1 MAAPSPLLL
10 MLLLAAGR
18 SNESPSS
25 VDRAAP
31 VAIVST
37 LSGVATRIDPSGGRR
52 EVRRFDWLHV
62 GSLVETSTESTLVLV
77 FHDGRRW
84 TLLPSSSALVRSS
97 GIEQR
102 LGQLR
107 SLPPLT
113 PLPLAMTGT
122 EGLGGRPAAVRIRGV
137 RLLGLYPHD
146 AVSTLPEATT
156 LRFTPVPAASRYH
169 IEVEAEDGR
178 VVFEADATRGEIT
191 VPAAALQ
198 AGSRYHWRV
207 RSVGLEPAA
216 YGRASFQTLVADRAI
231 ARAALRARLELEHDA
246 PSLALLAE
254 IDRSLGLLWEAREGF
269 RSALALSPDDDL
281 RAALEQTERSLA
293 SSAEQP

>member
-1 MAAPSPLLL
+1 

-18 SNESPSS
+18 STDSPSS
-25 VDRAAP
+25 IGRAAP

-62 GSLVETSTESTLVLV
+62 GSMVETTTESTLVLV

-84 TLLPSSSALVRSS
+84 TLLPASSALVRSS

-102 LGQLR
+102 LGELR

-113 PLPLAMTGT
+113 PLPLGMTGS
-122 EGLGGRPAAVRIRGV
+122 EGLGGRAAAVRIRGV
-137 RLLGLYPHD
+137 QLLGLYPHD
-146 AVSTLPEATT
+146 AVSTLPEATI

-169 IEVEAEDGR
+169 VEVEAEDGR
-178 VVFEADATRGEIT
+178 VVFEADAIRGEIT
-191 VPAAALQ
+191 VPAVALQ
-198 AGSRYHWRV
+198 AGVRYHWRV

-216 YGRASFQTLVADRAI
+216 YGRASFQTLVADKTI

-246 PSLALLAE
+246 SSLALLAE

-293 SSAEQP
+293 SSKEP